1 MSVISTVA
9 NYGGRVVDNQQGV
22 KQFYVSGQSVVAW
35 IYKRLK
41 EQIVITT
48 ADTSKPVFINNDLI
62 VKKDLYVEGS
72 IYNPSDEK
80 LKENIES
87 ISLENIDN
95 LFKIN
100 PIHFS
105 YKQDKKKLKHF
116 GVLAQ
121 DVEKVFPE
129 LVHTVETLHYDYKTV
144 NYQELIPIML
154 SKMKQMQNEID
165 ELKERVKK

>member
-1 MSVISTVA
+1 MSVISTAA
-9 NYGGRVVDNQQGV
+9 NYGGKVGSSQQTI
-22 KQFYVSGQSVVAW
+22 KQFYVSGPSTAFWV
-35 IYKRLK
+35 YTRLTTGPL
-41 EQIVITT
+41 VITP
-48 ADTSKPVFINNDLI
+48 ADSKRAIYINNDLV

-80 LKENIES
+80 LKENIEL
-87 ISLENIDN
+87 ISQEQIEN

-100 PIHFS
+100 PIKFT
-105 YKQDKKKLKHF
+105 YKQDKGKLNHF

-129 LVHTVETLHYDYKTV
+129 LISKLENDYKTV

-154 SKMKQMQNEID
+154 AKMKKMQNEID
-165 ELKERVKK
+165 ELKQLVQK

>member
-1 MSVISTVA
+1 MSVVSTAA

-22 KQFYVSGQSVVAW
+22 KQFFVSGPSTASWVYSKLTNGLLIITPAD
-35 IYKRLK
+35 KRP
-41 EQIVITT
+41 I
-48 ADTSKPVFINNDLI
+48 FISNDLV
-62 VKKDLYVEGS
+62 VKKDLYVDGS

-80 LKENIES
+80 LKENIEL
-87 ISLENIDN
+87 ITPEQTDN

-100 PIHFS
+100 PIYFS
-105 YKQDKKKLKHF
+105 YKADKEKLKHF

-129 LVHTVETLHYDYKTV
+129 LVNNFEKTHKTV

-165 ELKERVKK
+165 ELKQSLQK

>member
-1 MSVISTVA
+1 MSVVSTSA

-22 KQFYVSGQSVVAW
+22 KQFIVSSQSTADW
-35 IYKRLK
+35 IYKRINSGPL
-41 EQIVITT
+41 VITPG
-48 ADTSKPVFINNDLI
+48 DSKHSVYINNELV
-62 VKKDLYVEGS
+62 VKKDLYVDGS

-87 ISLENIDN
+87 ISQEQMDN

-100 PIHFS
+100 PIYFS
-105 YKQDKKKLKHF
+105 YKKDKEKTKHF

-121 DVEKVFPE
+121 DVEKIFPE
-129 LVHTVETLHYDYKTV
+129 LVSDKDYKTV

-154 SKMKQMQNEID
+154 SKMKQMQQEID
-165 ELKERVKK
+165 ELKLQIK

>member
-1 MSVISTVA
+1 MSVVSTAA
-9 NYGGRVVDNQQGV
+9 NYGGRIVDSQQGV
-22 KQFYVSGQSVVAW
+22 KQFYVSGPSTAFWV
-35 IYKRLK
+35 YKRLTRGPL
-41 EQIVITT
+41 VITP
-48 ADTSKPVFINNDLI
+48 ADNKQAIFISNDLV

-80 LKENIES
+80 LKENIEL
-87 ISLENIDN
+87 ISSEQIDN

-100 PIHFS
+100 PIKFS
-105 YKQDKKKLKHF
+105 YKQDKTKLKHF

-129 LVHTVETLHYDYKTV
+129 LVNTIENDYKTV

-154 SKMKQMQNEID
+154 AKMKKMQNEID
-165 ELKERVKK
+165 ELKEIVK

>member
-1 MSVISTVA
+1 MSVLSTAA

-22 KQFYVSGQSVVAW
+22 KQFYISGPSTAFW
-35 IYKRLK
+35 IYKRLTTGPL
-41 EQIVITT
+41 VITP
-48 ADTSKPVFINNDLI
+48 ADSKRPIYISNDLV

-87 ISLENIDN
+87 ISLEQMDN

-100 PIHFS
+100 PINFS
-105 YKQDKKKLKHF
+105 YKDDKTKLKHF

-129 LVHTVETLHYDYKTV
+129 LVNTIENNYKAV

-154 SKMKQMQNEID
+154 SKMKLMQNEID
-165 ELKERVKK
+165 ELKELVKK

>member
-1 MSVISTVA
+1 MSVVSTAA

-22 KQFYVSGQSVVAW
+22 KQFYVSGPSTASW
-35 IYKRLK
+35 IYKKLTSGLL
-41 EQIVITT
+41 IITPS
-48 ADTSKPVFINNDLI
+48 DSKRPIFINNDLI
-62 VKKDLYVEGS
+62 VKKDLYVDGS

-80 LKENIES
+80 LKENIEL
-87 ISLENIDN
+87 ISTEQIDN

-100 PIHFS
+100 PVHFS
-105 YKQDKKKLKHF
+105 YKADKNKLKHF

-129 LVHTVETLHYDYKTV
+129 LVNTVDKDYKTV
-144 NYQELIPIML
+144 NYQEFIPIML

-165 ELKERVKK
+165 ELKELVIYK

>member
-1 MSVISTVA
+1 MSVLSTTA

-22 KQFYVSGQSVVAW
+22 KQFYVSGPSTLSWVYTRLTSGTLFITPSDSKIP
-35 IYKRLK
+35 IY
-41 EQIVITT
+41 I
-48 ADTSKPVFINNDLI
+48 SNDLV
-62 VKKDLYVEGS
+62 VKKNLYVDGS

-87 ISLENIDN
+87 ITIEQTNN

-100 PIHFS
+100 PVYFS
-105 YKQDKKKLKHF
+105 YKSDKNKCKHF

-129 LVHTVETLHYDYKTV
+129 LVSKLEKDYKTV
-144 NYQELIPIML
+144 NYQELVPIML

-165 ELKERVKK
+165 ELKELVTYK

>member
-1 MSVISTVA
+1 MSVISTSA
-9 NYGGRVVDNQQGV
+9 NYGGKIEDNQQSI
-22 KQFYVSGQSVVAW
+22 KQFYLGSQSTATW
-35 IYKRLK
+35 SYKRLTSG
-41 EQIVITT
+41 QIVITPS
-48 ADTSKPVFINNDLI
+48 DSKKSININNDLV
-62 VKKDLYVEGS
+62 VKKDLYVDGS

-87 ISLENIDN
+87 ISLEQMDN

-105 YKQDKKKLKHF
+105 YKQDKTKLKHF

-121 DVEKVFPE
+121 EVEKVFPE
-129 LVHTVETLHYDYKTV
+129 LVNTIEKGYKTV

-154 SKMKQMQNEID
+154 SKIKEMQNEID
-165 ELKERVKK
+165 ELKNFIKK

>member
-22 KQFYVSGQSVVAW
+22 KQFYVSGQSVVSW

-72 IYNPSDEK
+72 IYNPSDE
-80 LKENIES
+80 
-87 ISLENIDN
+87 
-95 LFKIN
+95 
-100 PIHFS
+100 
-105 YKQDKKKLKHF
+105 
-116 GVLAQ
+116 
-121 DVEKVFPE
+121 
-129 LVHTVETLHYDYKTV
+129 
-144 NYQELIPIML
+144 
-154 SKMKQMQNEID
+154 
-165 ELKERVKK
+165 